1 MIIWFNSNGR
11 NKSLAQLMLGAR
23 SKIMGG
29 CYKLSATAGNQGVK
43 SSQQDAYQKWENL
56 FTLACSA
63 VWVTVEPDHTVNSYS
78 TWPWMIQ
85 WITWIMDN
93 APQMC
98 YRSLSW
104 AVETT
109 NLGTENKEAV
119 ASNFQYTSINMCYE
133 ASGDAESKPL
143 KRTPKHRSLLTMQF
157 AEVI

>member
-1 MIIWFNSNGR
+1 
-11 NKSLAQLMLGAR
+11 MLGAC

-29 CYKLSATAGNQGVK
+29 CSVTNCQPPQETKVWNVLNKTPTK
-43 SSQQDAYQKWENL
+43 RWENP

-85 WITWIMDN
+85 WITWIVDK

-119 ASNFQYTSINMCYE
+119 AFNFQYTCINMCYE

-143 KRTPKHRSLLTMQF
+143 KRTPKHHSLLTMQF